1 MLTDTQKKQLLRKPG
16 FKALMRKYQKGKRAE
31 PGRRQGRGMKGA
43 GMGDKEF
50 WNKVWTGIKRTSGD
64 VNTFLK
70 KHKVISKGGKV
81 VAALSPLAT
90 ALGFPEIA
98 VPLAAGAT
106 AVSKAAESVGYG
118 RRKKGVVRRAP
129 TMKGLG
135 RGIKPTAFGAVSSGR
150 AKLKF

>member
-16 FKALMRKYQKGKRAE
+16 FKALMRKYQKGK
-31 PGRRQGRGMKGA
+31 GRGMKGA

-106 AVSKAAESVGYG
+106 AVSKAAETVGYG
-118 RRKKGVVRRAP
+118 RRARVKKGVVRRAP